1 MEEGEIEFEN
11 FAELSE
17 LVDKWQG
24 VVTCS
29 MELLRDA
36 AGAQKLGKHVVK
48 GISDE
53 LAKRGLRHYPK
64 DLPLVQWESARIYR
78 VGTPAGKLIA
88 AVLDIDDED
97 SNAEIRRM
105 AGGDDAERIQR
116 IREIV
121 CD

>member
-1 MEEGEIEFEN
+1 MNEEEIEFKT
-11 FAELSE
+11 FKELSD
-17 LVDKWQG
+17 LVDERQG
-24 VVTCS
+24 VVTCK
-29 MELLRDA
+29 MEHLRDA
-36 AGAQKLGKHVVK
+36 AGAQKLGKHVVA

-53 LAKRGLRHYPK
+53 LAKRGLRHYPE

-78 VGTPAGKLIA
+78 VGSPTGKLIA
-88 AVLDIDDED
+88 AVLDIDDAG

-116 IREIV
+116 IRQIV